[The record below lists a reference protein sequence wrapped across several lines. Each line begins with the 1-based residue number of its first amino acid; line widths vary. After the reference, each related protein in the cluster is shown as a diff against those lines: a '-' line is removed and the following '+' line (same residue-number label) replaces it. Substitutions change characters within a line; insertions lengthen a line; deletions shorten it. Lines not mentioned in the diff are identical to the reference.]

1 MTLID
6 ASATTE
12 GAVLRG
18 QRHPAYGLVVDVDH
32 GNGYRTLYAH
42 ANALLVRP
50 GERVAQGAPI
60 ATVGSTGRSTGPHL
74 HFEALHRGR
83 ARDPE
88 PYLVPA
94 AEVSAAVDARAT
106 GR

>member
-1 MTLID
+1 MLWTRRKAGGQLAGERFMTLID

-42 ANALLVRP
+42 VPLARP
-50 GERVAQGAPI
+50 GERVARGAPI
-60 ATVGSTGRSTGPHL
+60 ATVGSTGARLHL
-74 HFEALHRGR
+74 EGRHRVT

-88 PYLVPA
+88 P
-94 AEVSAAVDARAT
+94 
-106 GR
+106 